1 MFAIISTIKG
11 KTKIEKVNSLGEAMN
26 KVYQEYTNVLPLRIE
41 KYNFIYEVN
50 SNDIIAIKRI

>member
-26 KVYQEYTNVLPLRIE
+26 KVYQEYTNILPLRIE

-50 SNDIIAIKRI
+50 SNDIISIKRI

>member
-26 KVYQEYTNVLPLRIE
+26 KVYQKYTNILPLRIE
-41 KYNFIYEVN
+41 KYHFIYEIN
-50 SNDIIAIKRI
+50 GNDVISIKKI